1 MNVTVVGAGFVG
13 STTAQRIAAKEL
25 GDVVLHDILEGMPQ
39 GKALDMLQSACL
51 ESFDSHVHGTNNAAD
66 YEGSDIVVITS
77 GLPRQ
82 PGMSRD
88 DLLLKNAEI
97 VGGVADNVKKYAPNA
112 IVIVVS
118 NPLDVMTYLVGA
130 KTGFPKE
137 RIMGMAGVLDS
148 ARFRCFIAQE
158 LGVSYKDVEAM
169 VLGGHGDDMVPLAR
183 YSTVSG
189 IGIEALLPKEKI
201 DEMITRTRN
210 GGAEIVKL
218 LQKASAYYAP
228 SAAVAQMVQSIVR
241 DEKRILPVAAF
252 CSGEYGIKDQFVGVP
267 VQLGSKGVE
276 KIIELD
282 LTPDELKQLKAS
294 AGHVA
299 ASVDK
304 LKL

>member
-1 MNVTVVGAGFVG
+1 MKITVVGAGFVG
-13 STTAQRIAAKEL
+13 ATTAQRLAEKEL

-51 ESFDSHVHGTNNAAD
+51 ENFDSDVKGTNDPAD
-66 YEGSDIVVITS
+66 YGGSDIVVITS
-77 GLPRQ
+77 GLARQ

-88 DLLLKNAEI
+88 DLLAKNAEI
-97 VGGVADNVKKYAPNA
+97 VGGVADNVMLFAPGA

-118 NPLDVMTYLVGA
+118 NPLDVMTYLVA
-130 KTGFPKE
+130 EKTGFPKE

-201 DEMITRTRN
+201 EAMIARTRN

-218 LQKASAYYAP
+218 LQKGSAYYAP
-228 SAAVAQMVQSIVR
+228 SAAAVQMVQSIVR
-241 DEKRILPVAAF
+241 DEKRVLPVAAW
-252 CSGEYGIKDQFVGVP
+252 CTGQYGIKNQFVGVP
-267 VQLGSKGVE
+267 VQLGRKGVE

-282 LTPDELKQLKAS
+282 LMPEELKQLQAS
-294 AGHVA
+294 AHHVA
-299 ASVDK
+299 ESVAR

>member
-1 MNVTVVGAGFVG
+1 MKITVVGAGFVG
-13 STTAQRIAAKEL
+13 ATTAQRLAEKEL
-25 GDVVLHDILEGMPQ
+25 GDVVLHDIVDGMPQ

-51 ESFDSHVHGTNNAAD
+51 ENFDSHVQGTNTPAD

-148 ARFRCFIAQE
+148 ARFR
-158 LGVSYKDVEAM
+158 
-169 VLGGHGDDMVPLAR
+169 
-183 YSTVSG
+183 
-189 IGIEALLPKEKI
+189 
-201 DEMITRTRN
+201 
-210 GGAEIVKL
+210 
-218 LQKASAYYAP
+218 
-228 SAAVAQMVQSIVR
+228 
-241 DEKRILPVAAF
+241 
-252 CSGEYGIKDQFVGVP
+252 
-267 VQLGSKGVE
+267 
-276 KIIELD
+276 
-282 LTPDELKQLKAS
+282 
-294 AGHVA
+294 
-299 ASVDK
+299 
-304 LKL
+304 